1 MRASNFK
8 FALLIMASVFS
19 GNSSAQTCPCNYM
32 VCAICVETTLPAIKT
47 ATETAF
53 NSLGTLHE
61 TMDQTIEVGVNAESR
76 AITNYKNNIVS
87 ALMAD
92 SNSLTTSIEKSAIME
107 QRLFDGLKTSI
118 DEIQKSALVA
128 KSNLHAAEN
137 YGVANVS
144 HATKSISNSQYAS
157 VIGKSEIDDFLIDG
171 SIKADIPFYIDIL
184 NNRKQK
190 FIDSILVPNT
200 DNTNLLSVVS
210 VIKAGE
216 KIDYTS
222 DVITEG
228 DWVEALGYRRFLS
241 IPTEIQSDIRPE
253 DLRSYG
259 DSDFAPIR
267 ARSKIVAEYHA
278 WEMALKSEIKTD
290 QGPTSLYN
298 FIASTVKEIYES
310 DDGIIDAAQ
319 SGERELLN
327 TIATNEA
334 IGGVI
339 DILLLEVQTHI
350 LQMEGAK
357 LGSMVDEKY
366 NTFYGYEDISQI
378 NNQIDRSNHNE

>member
-1 MRASNFK
+1 
-8 FALLIMASVFS
+8 
-19 GNSSAQTCPCNYM
+19 M
-32 VCAICVETTLPAIKT
+32 VCAICVETTLPAIKI
-47 ATETAF
+47 ATQTAF
-53 NSLGTLHE
+53 DSLGALHE
-61 TMDQTIEVGVNAESR
+61 TMDQAIELGVNAESS
-76 AITNYKNNIVS
+76 AITNYRNNIVS
-87 ALMAD
+87 ALIAD
-92 SNSLTTSIEKSAIME
+92 SNSLTSSIEKSAITE
-107 QRLFDGLKTSI
+107 QRLLDGLKSSV

-128 KSNLHAAEN
+128 KSNLDAAEN

-144 HATKSISNSQYAS
+144 HATKSISNSQFAS
-157 VIGKSEIDDFLIDG
+157 VIGKSQIDDFPIDG
-171 SIKADIPFYIDIL
+171 SIKADIPFYIDIQ

-200 DNTNLLSVVS
+200 DNSNLLSVIS

-216 KIDYTS
+216 KISYTS
-222 DVITEG
+222 DVIEEG

-241 IPTEIQSDIRPE
+241 IPNEIQSDIRPE

-267 ARSKIVAEYHA
+267 ARSKIVAEFHA

-290 QGPTSLYN
+290 QGSTSFYN
-298 FIASTVKEIYES
+298 FLASTVKQIYES
-310 DDGIIDAAQ
+310 DDGIIDTVQ

-339 DILLLEVQTHI
+339 DILLLELQTHI
-350 LQMEGAK
+350 LQMDGAQ

-366 NTFYGYEDISQI
+366 NTFYGYEDISQTI
-378 NNQIDRSNHNE
+378 NQIDRSKYNE